1 MKLLFPICVGCLL
14 SIDAHSQVVQ
24 SDSLKSL
31 EVKSKF
37 SFGEI
42 QSKGAN
48 QISEDQKIEIRS
60 KLDLIESH
68 LEAIEI
74 KRKFILDNP
83 EQKAI
88 AEREGWFT
96 DMARQIEELQE
107 RKRALNALLQL

>member
-1 MKLLFPICVGCLL
+1 MGCLL
-14 SIDAHSQVVQ
+14 SIDTYSQVVQ
-24 SDSLKSL
+24 SDTLKTL

-37 SFGEI
+37 SSGEI

-48 QISEDQKIEIRS
+48 QISEDQKNEIKS
-60 KLDLIESH
+60 KLVLIESH

>member
-1 MKLLFPICVGCLL
+1 MKLLFSICVGCLL
-14 SIDAHSQVVQ
+14 SVDTYSQVVQ
-24 SDSLKSL
+24 SDSLKTL

-48 QISEDQKIEIRS
+48 HISEDQRIEIRN

-83 EQKAI
+83 DQKAI
-88 AEREGWFT
+88 ADREGWFT
-96 DMARQIEELQE
+96 DMARQIDELNE
-107 RKRALNALLQL
+107 RKRALNALLLL